1 MSALTSPTYY
11 ALFATFLSFLI
22 PFGIWYALRSWKP
35 ESRKR
40 YAAKFAL
47 WPLIIFSYSLG
58 SPLARAILGITH
70 RYRLDLG
77 ESIPAIILL
86 GALGAPFAFGIGYF
100 IARKKF
106 K

>member
-1 MSALTSPTYY
+1 MSVLISPIPY

-35 ESRKR
+35 ETRKS

-47 WPLIIFSYSLG
+47 WPFIFFSYELG

-70 RYRLDLG
+70 KYRLDLG